1 MDVSHSPGPPLSLA
15 RRGAHESENIFC
27 PRPAAEAGPLRASA
41 AIRKMVSPSLT
52 PIGRT
57 HTGPQGEGLLRS
69 MNETRAFGT
78 FRQTQTLLT
87 TISWGLI
94 AAFLLTN
101 LFAALT

>member
-1 MDVSHSPGPPLSLA
+1 
-15 RRGAHESENIFC
+15 
-27 PRPAAEAGPLRASA
+27 
-41 AIRKMVSPSLT
+41 
-52 PIGRT
+52 
-57 HTGPQGEGLLRS
+57 